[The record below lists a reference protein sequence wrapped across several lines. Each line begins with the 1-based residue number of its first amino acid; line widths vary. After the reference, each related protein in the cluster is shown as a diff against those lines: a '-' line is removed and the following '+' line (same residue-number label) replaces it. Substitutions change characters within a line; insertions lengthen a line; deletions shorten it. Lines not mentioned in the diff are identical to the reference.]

1 MLGLLDV
8 LGWLELDSLFGGPK
22 DGCMEVEGGKDSDGC
37 VEDEGWSLGDK
48 DDLLDLLLLLLLEV
62 FVLVLLELLVLGSAV
77 RLLAL
82 LLEGSLVIFD
92 LPSTSAGGGGFGFVS
107 GVVRLL
113 AFFDS
118 TTFEGG
124 FGLGFVFGGLLNLP
138 LLVSF
143 NLFDHDS

>member
-8 LGWLELDSLFGGPK
+8 LGWLELDGLFDGPK
-22 DGCMEVEGGKDSDGC
+22 DGCVEVEGGKDSDGC

-62 FVLVLLELLVLGSAV
+62 FVLILLELLVLGSAV

-82 LLEGSLVIFD
+82 
-92 LPSTSAGGGGFGFVS
+92 
-107 GVVRLL
+107 
-113 AFFDS
+113 FDS

-124 FGLGFVFGGLLNLP
+124 FGLGFGFGGLLNLP